1 MRDHQG
7 NLSALAR
14 AVPAWQG
21 ILAQQD
27 PAALRGRVG
36 FRCASPDYLPLVG
49 PVPDRAAFLRDFAG
63 LRSNARQVIALRGQY
78 LPGLFLS
85 TAHGSRGLTSTPLAA
100 ELLAS
105 QICAEPP
112 PLSRELG
119 RALAPARF
127 IIRDLC
133 RNRN

>member
-1 MRDHQG
+1 MPDM
-7 NLSALAR
+7 SA
-14 AVPAWQG
+14 
-21 ILAQQD
+21 
-27 PAALRGRVG
+27 
-36 FRCASPDYLPLVG
+36 FRRY
-49 PVPDRAAFLRDFAG
+49 FAG
-63 LRSNARQVIALRGQY
+63 LRGNARLVIPLRGQY

-85 TAHGSRGLTSTPLAA
+85 TAHGSRGLTSTPLAG

-127 IIRDLC
+127 IIRDLS